1 VLSLFTKIDIGI
13 KELLTTDGPRRR
25 DFRDGQ
31 ALDQVKAVAV
41 ESWLSTLKKGN
52 GIALADGSKNRIRDL
67 MHLLCTSTRSA
78 VNGQTAFRLRPF
90 PHGVRMSMSR
100 LATPYDNA
108 QAESFIKTL
117 N

>member
-41 ESWLSTLKKGN
+41 ESWLSTFEKQDQGPD
-52 GIALADGSKNRIRDL
+52 ASSVRARDPL
-67 MHLLCTSTRSA
+67 
-78 VNGQTAFRLRPF
+78 
-90 PHGVRMSMSR
+90 
-100 LATPYDNA
+100 
-108 QAESFIKTL
+108 
-117 N
+117 